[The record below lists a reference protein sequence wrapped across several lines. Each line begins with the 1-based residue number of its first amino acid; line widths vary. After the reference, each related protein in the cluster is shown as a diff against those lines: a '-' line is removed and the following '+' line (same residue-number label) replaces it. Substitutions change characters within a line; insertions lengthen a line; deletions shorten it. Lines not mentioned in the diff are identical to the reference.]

1 MEVESAGLTF
11 GSYFES
17 LVPNWNEYIPNDLT
31 FTVSAQNSTTD
42 SSSFL
47 CADINGWTPF
57 VNYRISRCF
66 FRGIVLQVPTVLAFT
81 LLSFALFQMRKKQ
94 LVYTPNPMNQTR
106 RFAVQSLA
114 TFALAGLLIYE
125 SIVGHRNFSFAEIGV
140 LGPIFTL
147 LSLLPALLLSYVEL
161 YKTTKPSAA
170 LLLYW
175 LSFAVVRGL
184 SLTSIAP
191 PLKHL
196 FKVEV
201 LLAALPAFIFVVEW
215 LQPRRERRDD
225 RFLNPYDQAD
235 VFSRLS
241 FSWLTPLMRQGYE
254 HFLTNDDLPELASSD
269 RADNCNERFEQNWQD
284 QLTKKPQDPS
294 VFVAI
299 LKSYGLKF
307 AFGGLFKM
315 IQDAMAF
322 VQPQLLKYLILFV
335 AEYREKDGDLPLTR
349 GLYIALA
356 MFLVSALQ
364 TLMLHQYFERAF
376 GTGMNIRT
384 GITNA
389 IFRKSLVL
397 SSEARATRTTGDT
410 VNLMSI
416 DTQRLQDV
424 CSNGNMIWSGP
435 FQITLCLVSLYKLMG
450 PTMWV
455 GVFILL
461 ILIPINS
468 YLAQIQKGLQQR
480 QMKDKDTRTRL
491 TSELLSSI
499 KSIKLYSWEDAF
511 VSRLENVRDNHELV
525 GLKKLGIFM
534 ACMSYVFNM
543 TPFIVSCSTFACYVF
558 IAKQNLT
565 TEIVFPALMLFNM
578 LGFPMAVFPMLISSL
593 IEARV
598 AVGRITTYLIGE
610 ELQTDAVE
618 RVPRAE
624 NIGDESVVVK
634 DASFVYLRKYAESG
648 PYALKDANFV
658 ARKGD
663 LNCVVGRVGS
673 GKTSLLMSILGNIQK
688 TKGSVKVA
696 GSIGYV
702 AQNPWIFN
710 GSVREN
716 ILFGL
721 KYDEELYSETIAA
734 CALKDDLA
742 ILPDGDATV
751 VGEKGL
757 SLSGGQKAR
766 LSLARAVYARADVYL
781 LDDPLSAVDEHVG
794 QHIIANVLSKQGLLA
809 SKTVIL
815 ATNSIPVLQHADHL
829 AMIVN
834 GEIVEQGT
842 PNEKTPRINALLKE
856 FGRKKNDE
864 GEDKQSAESEELKK
878 QNIEHVDQQLDKGDS
893 AVAPA
898 SNSSTASTAS
908 TDESPRAFISSSSSE
923 RKVSRRGSTRRP
935 SAASMS
941 KWAKP
946 LEVRG
951 EHVEKGKVA
960 WSVYMEYAKACGWN
974 RVVLFWGMIIVSTA
988 FSVGSNVWLKYWAES
1003 NSDNGY
1009 NKGVVF
1015 FIVIYA
1021 ILGSISS
1028 SLQVL
1033 QALVAYTYLN
1043 LRAARLLHDK
1053 MLAAV
1058 VRAPMSFFETTPLG
1072 RIVNRFSS
1080 DVYRVDQ
1087 QLIRVF
1093 FMLFNNC
1100 VKVFFTI
1107 LIICYSTP
1115 LFLAIALPLAYF
1127 YLYYQR
1133 YYLRTSR
1140 ELKRLDSVSKSPIFA
1155 QFQETLD
1162 GIATVRAFDATERFN
1177 YTNRG
1182 YIDTNNRAYFPSISA
1197 NRWLA
1202 VRLEF
1207 LGSLVIFAASG
1218 LSVLALPSGRISA
1231 GVIGLALSYA
1241 LQTTQSLNW
1250 IVRMTVDVE
1259 TNIVSV
1265 ERMMEYSSLPSEAAP
1280 IVEDHRPKSD
1290 WPETGALQMVDYST
1304 RYRPELPLVL
1314 KNIELSVKAGEKIGI
1329 VGRTGAGK
1337 SSLTLALF
1345 RLIEPSS
1352 GHITI
1357 DNVNTSEIGLKDLRS
1372 HLSII
1377 PQDSQLFEGTI
1388 RENLDPVGH
1397 FTDEQLWHSL
1407 ELSHLKEYVS
1417 NQEGGL
1423 DAKVAESGS
1432 NLSSGQRQLLSL
1444 ARALLTDSKILVLDE
1459 ATAAVDV
1466 ETDKLV
1472 QQVIRKE
1479 FKDRTILT
1487 IAHRLNTILDSDKVI
1502 VLDFGKV
1509 IEFDAPSTLMQDPST
1524 MFSALCRRGG
1534 IL

>member
-1 MEVESAGLTF
+1 MEVESVGLTF
-11 GSYFES
+11 GSFYES
-17 LVPNWNEYIPNDLT
+17 LVPDWHNYKPND
-31 FTVSAQNSTTD
+31 FIFAVSAQNNSSD

-47 CADINGWTPF
+47 CSDINGWTPF

-66 FRGIVLQVPTVLAFT
+66 FRGIVLQVPTVLAIT
-81 LLSFALFQMRKKQ
+81 LLSFALFQMRKRQ
-94 LVYTPNPMNQTR
+94 LVYTPDPMNQTR
-106 RFAVQSLA
+106 RFALQSLA
-114 TFALAGLLIYE
+114 TFVLAGLLIYE
-125 SIVGHRNFSFAEIGV
+125 SIVGHRNFSFGEIGV

-147 LSLLPALLLSYVEL
+147 LSLVPAFLLSYVEL

-170 LLLYW
+170 LLIYW

-201 LLAALPAFIFVVEW
+201 LLAAIPAFIFVVEW

-254 HFLTNDDLPELASSD
+254 HFLTNEDLPELASSD
-269 RADNCNERFEQNWQD
+269 RADACNERFEQNWQD
-284 QLTKKPQDPS
+284 QLTRYPNNPS
-294 VFVAI
+294 VFVSI

-315 IQDAMAF
+315 MQDAMAF
-322 VQPQLLKYLILFV
+322 LQPQLLKYLILFV
-335 AEYREKDGDLPLTR
+335 AEYREKDGELPLTR

-356 MFLVSALQ
+356 MFLVSVFQ

-384 GITNA
+384 GVTNA

-435 FQITLCLVSLYKLMG
+435 FQITLCLVSLYQLMG

-511 VSRLENVRDNHELV
+511 VSRLKNVRDDHELV
-525 GLKKLGIFM
+525 GLKKLGQFM

-558 IAKQNLT
+558 IAKKNLT

-618 RVPRAE
+618 HVPSAE

-634 DASFVYLRKYAESG
+634 DATFVYLKKYAESG
-648 PYALKDANFV
+648 PYALHNGNFV

-721 KYDEELYSETIAA
+721 KYDEELYTETIAA

-742 ILPDGDATV
+742 ILPDGDATI

-815 ATNSIPVLQHADHL
+815 ATNSIPVLQHADNL

-842 PNEKTPRINALLKE
+842 PNEKTPLINALLKE
-856 FGRKKNDE
+856 FGRKKRDEREDEQAKKVQEND
-864 GEDKQSAESEELKK
+864 ELKK
-878 QNIEHVDQQLDKGDS
+878 QHIEEVDQPES
-893 AVAPA
+893 SITPA
-898 SNSSTASTAS
+898 SNSETASSDS
-908 TDESPRAFISSSSSE
+908 TDESPRAITNSSSSE
-923 RKVSRRGSTRRP
+923 RKLARRGSTRRP

-951 EHVEKGKVA
+951 EHVEKGKVS

-974 RVVLFWGMIIVSTA
+974 RVVFFWGMIIVSTA

-1015 FIVIYA
+1015 FLVIYA
-1021 ILGSISS
+1021 ILGTISS

-1115 LFLAIALPLAYF
+1115 LFLALALPLAYF

-1162 GIATVRAFDATERFN
+1162 GIATVRAFDATKRFN

-1265 ERMMEYSSLPSEAAP
+1265 ERMMEYSALPSEAAS
-1280 IVEDHRPKSD
+1280 IVEGHRPQLE
-1290 WPETGALQMVDYST
+1290 WPENGALQMNDYST

-1314 KNIELSVKAGEKIGI
+1314 KNIDISIKAGEKIGI

-1345 RLIEPSS
+1345 RLIEPAS
-1352 GHITI
+1352 GNITI
-1357 DNVNTSEIGLKDLRS
+1357 DEINTSDIGLKDLRS

-1388 RENLDPVGH
+1388 RENLDPIGH
-1397 FTDEQLWHSL
+1397 FTDEKLWHSL

-1417 NQEGGL
+1417 SQEGGL

-1487 IAHRLNTILDSDKVI
+1487 IAHRLNTILDSDRVI

-1509 IEFDAPSTLMQDPST
+1509 IEFDAPCTLMEDPST